1 MHRVRRL
8 PLKHLVEGHQ
18 EELVL
23 SELPEAGNYSAVGVL
38 ALEHSH
44 NVELLTAST
53 PVTKP
58 EK

>member
-1 MHRVRRL
+1 MHRVRGL
-8 PLKHLVEGHQ
+8 ALQHFVKWHQ

-23 SELPEAGNYSAVGVL
+23 GELPEAGDHGAVGVL
-38 ALEHSH
+38 TLQHCH
-44 NVELLTAST
+44 DVELLTAPA

>member
-8 PLKHLVEGHQ
+8 TLKHLVEGHQ

-23 SELPEAGNYSAVGVL
+23 SELPEAGDHGAVGVL
-38 ALEHSH
+38 ALEHRH
-44 NVELLTAST
+44 DVELLTAST